1 MIIDL
6 NLEERSWVAICLE
19 EKITSAE
26 KNFEATK
33 DCYWSDQVETLTKIT
48 KKL

>member
-6 NLEERSWVAICLE
+6 NLEERSWLAICLE
-19 EKITSAE
+19 DKINSAS

-33 DCYWSDQVETLTKIT
+33 DSYWSEQVENLTKLS

>member
-6 NLEERSWVAICLE
+6 NLEERSWLAICLE
-19 EKITSAE
+19 DKINSAS

>member
-19 EKITSAE
+19 EKITLAE

>member
-6 NLEERSWVAICLE
+6 NLEERSWVAMCLE
-19 EKITSAE
+19 EKKYSAQ

-33 DCYWSDQVETLTKIT
+33 DSYWSDQVETLTKII